1 MGYGSRHFKRK
12 SLRAKKNGFH
22 KLFVSMV
29 LKPQKRSKSSGVVA
43 AHLLKNVAPAPKLV
57 KFNNQG
63 PFLTRGLLED
73 PAPYAPKPPG
83 ALFDQPFV
91 EPPFKP
97 ENHQGP
103 FLSRGR
109 ALASKTTRG
118 PFDQVPLGGP
128 PRKPQNHQRPFLTR
142 GLPKPQDHQVPFLTR
157 RLLPCSINRPNL
169 SKNRPNLSSPRAPAQ
184 APPVPN
190 LSYRQAQT

>member
-1 MGYGSRHFKRK
+1 M
-12 SLRAKKNGFH
+12 
-22 KLFVSMV
+22 
-29 LKPQKRSKSSGVVA
+29 
-43 AHLLKNVAPAPKLV
+43 
-57 KFNNQG
+57 
-63 PFLTRGLLED
+63 TRGLLED

-118 PFDQVPLGGP
+118 PFDQGPLEDRP
-128 PRKPQNHQRPFLTR
+128 PNPKTIR
-142 GLPKPQDHQVPFLTR
+142 GLF
-157 RLLPCSINRPNL
+157 
-169 SKNRPNLSSPRAPAQ
+169 
-184 APPVPN
+184 
-190 LSYRQAQT
+190 